1 MIAAPANKVDQV
13 SSAIKLNF
21 GSIIAMNLGFFGI
34 QYSFGLQQTNMT
46 PIYSY
51 LGANADQIPLLNLAG
66 PMTGLIIQPIIGAM
80 SDKTTSKFG
89 RRRPYFLIGAIICS
103 ICLFLMPYSSSIWMA
118 AGILWILDAGNNIT
132 MEPYRAFVSDKLPSE
147 QHSLGFLTQ
156 SFFTGLGITLANL
169 TPGILIAAGL
179 ISIHSRSGNNI
190 PYTTYAAFF
199 IGGVVSIG
207 SIMFSCLKTKEAPL
221 SKEEI
226 VKIKAEKGGIGIV
239 FKDIFEAFK
248 VMPSTMRKLGVVY
261 LFNWYAMFVY
271 WQFITLCLAKT
282 LYNTTDSTSDGFASA
297 QLLTGTVNGG
307 YNVVTFL
314 VAFPLAFFARK
325 ITAQKVH
332 LVSLIFG
339 GACLALLPFINNPAL
354 LVIPIIGLGIAWA
367 SMMGT
372 PYAMLAGSI
381 PKAKTGIF
389 MGILNMFI
397 VIPMLLETITFKYV
411 YKYLLGH
418 NPENAIIF
426 AGSLI
431 AIAGFMVL
439 LINKKDSAE
448 VV

>member
-1 MIAAPANKVDQV
+1 MIVAQAEKNNNI
-13 SSAIKLNF
+13 SSAVKLNF

-80 SDKTTSKFG
+80 SDKTTSRFG

-103 ICLFLMPYSSSIWMA
+103 ICLFAMPYSSSIWMA

-132 MEPYRAFVSDKLPSE
+132 MEPYRAFVSDKLPSD
-147 QHSLGFLTQ
+147 QHALGFLTQ

-179 ISIHSRSGNNI
+179 LGIHSRSANNI

-199 IGGVVSIG
+199 IGGLVSIG
-207 SIMFSCLKTKEAPL
+207 SIMYSCLTTKETPL
-221 SKEEI
+221 TEI
-226 VKIKAEKGGIGIV
+226 EIQKIKAMPGGVGSIL
-239 FKDIFEAFK
+239 KDIVEAFK
-248 VMPSTMRKLGVVY
+248 VMPVTMKKLGFVY
-261 LFNWYAMFVY
+261 LFNWYGMFIY

-282 LYNTTDSTSDGFASA
+282 IYNTSNAASDGFASA
-297 QLLTGTVNGG
+297 QLLTGTINGG

-314 VAFPLAFFARK
+314 AAFPLAFFARK
-325 ITAQKVH
+325 ITARKVH
-332 LVSLIFG
+332 LVSLLIG
-339 GACLALLPFINNPAL
+339 GLGLVCLPLIHNQVLLFIP
-354 LVIPIIGLGIAWA
+354 VIGLGIAWA

-397 VIPMLLETITFKYV
+397 VLPMLLETITFKYV
-411 YKYLLGH
+411 YKYLLAH
-418 NPENAIIF
+418 KPENAIAF
-426 AGSLI
+426 AGVLI
-431 AIAGFMVL
+431 TVAGLMVL
-439 LINKKDSAE
+439 LIRKKDSVLE
-448 VV
+448 I